1 MRRVRTRSVFVFILV
16 LLFFGGLCYFTVNI
30 SVNAGSWVQHSYNGH
45 LSGSGG
51 LEKAGKIFDRNGVVL
66 AETVEGERV
75 YNSDY
80 DTRLATLHVVGD
92 NSLNIS
98 TAVQSVY
105 RDNLTGFSYIW
116 GLEMPE
122 TFRGGNNLTLT
133 IDSAA
138 CKAAYEALG
147 GKEGAVVVMNYK
159 TGEILCSVSSKTYD
173 PEDPPEI
180 TEENES
186 EYEGA
191 YLNRVLSSSYTPGS
205 IFKLVTA
212 QAAIEN
218 ISDIDDRTFEC
229 YGSAEIGGKEV
240 TCMSSHGVIDFE
252 DGLSQSCNI
261 VFAQLAYELGGDKMT
276 QAAQEMGITQSF
288 SVGDVKT
295 VAGKYDVSQA
305 SDNDLAWSGIG
316 QYTDLANPMQMCIT
330 MSAIA
335 NGGNR
340 AEPYYVESIGSGDYS
355 KITAEQSDGTAMLN
369 SETAQKLNDMMRYTV
384 ETNYGDSM
392 FGGELTVCA
401 KTGTAEVQEGQSN
414 DAWMVGFTRD
424 EDAPLAFA
432 VVVEDGVFGLTTAGP
447 VASAAIQACA
457 ESIRN

>member
-147 GKEGAVVVMNYK
+147 GKEGAVV
-159 TGEILCSVSSKTYD
+159 
-173 PEDPPEI
+173 
-180 TEENES
+180 
-186 EYEGA
+186 
-191 YLNRVLSSSYTPGS
+191 
-205 IFKLVTA
+205 
-212 QAAIEN
+212 
-218 ISDIDDRTFEC
+218 
-229 YGSAEIGGKEV
+229 
-240 TCMSSHGVIDFE
+240 
-252 DGLSQSCNI
+252 
-261 VFAQLAYELGGDKMT
+261 
-276 QAAQEMGITQSF
+276 
-288 SVGDVKT
+288 
-295 VAGKYDVSQA
+295 
-305 SDNDLAWSGIG
+305 
-316 QYTDLANPMQMCIT
+316 
-330 MSAIA
+330 
-335 NGGNR
+335 
-340 AEPYYVESIGSGDYS
+340 
-355 KITAEQSDGTAMLN
+355 
-369 SETAQKLNDMMRYTV
+369 
-384 ETNYGDSM
+384 
-392 FGGELTVCA
+392 
-401 KTGTAEVQEGQSN
+401 
-414 DAWMVGFTRD
+414 
-424 EDAPLAFA
+424 
-432 VVVEDGVFGLTTAGP
+432 
-447 VASAAIQACA
+447 
-457 ESIRN
+457 RNNV

>member
-1 MRRVRTRSVFVFILV
+1 MRRVRTRSIFVVILV
-16 LLFFGGLCYFTVNI
+16 LCFFAGLCYFTVNI
-30 SVNAGSWVQHSYNGH
+30 SVNADSWVQRSYNGH

-66 AETVEGERV
+66 AETVDGERI

-80 DTRLATLHVVGD
+80 DTRLSTLHVVGD
-92 NSLNIS
+92 NTLNIS

-105 RDNLTGFSYIW
+105 RDSLTGFSYIW

-133 IDSAA
+133 IDSSA
-138 CKAAYEALG
+138 CKTAYEALG

-173 PEDPPEI
+173 PQDPPEI
-180 TEENES
+180 TEENEE

-191 YLNRVLSSSYTPGS
+191 YLNRVLSSTYTPGS

-218 ISDIDDRTFEC
+218 MADIDERVFEC
-229 YGSAEIGGKEV
+229 YGSAEIGGNEV
-240 TCMSSHGVIDFE
+240 TCMSSHGAINFE
-252 DGLSQSCNI
+252 DGLAQSCNI
-261 VFAQLAYELGGDKMT
+261 VFAELAYELGADTMT

-288 SVGDVKT
+288 AVGDVST

-305 SDNDLAWSGIG
+305 SGNDLAWSGIG

-340 AEPYYVESIGSGDYS
+340 AEPYYVATQSSGDYS
-355 KITAEQSDGTAMLN
+355 PLTAQESSTAAMLN
-369 SETAQKLNDMMRYTV
+369 SSTADRLKEMMRYTV

-392 FGGELTVCA
+392 FGGSLTVCA

-414 DAWMVGFTRD
+414 DAWMVGFTLD

-447 VASAAIQACA
+447 VASAALQACA
-457 ESIRN
+457 TGLRQ